1 VGGSRSTDLRR
12 EVVDVADERT
22 LPFKERAYQN
32 YREEIDDLRKIEALL
47 NEKNESEIEN
57 YREPL
62 SCDERR
68 EVTIL
73 LSWGGP
79 SDGYKVY
86 FDKDGEA
93 AEGFYFFA
101 DWFEYEEFKL
111 SDKELDS
118 VLAVYPVAADL
129 PIDWLEPKLPKLKK

>member
-1 VGGSRSTDLRR
+1 M
-12 EVVDVADERT
+12 ADDRT

-32 YREEIDDLRKIEALL
+32 YREEIDDLRKVEALL
-47 NEKNESEIEN
+47 QEKEVSEIEG

-62 SCDERR
+62 SIDERR

-79 SDGYKVY
+79 SGGYRLY
-86 FDKDGEA
+86 FDKENEA
-93 AEGFYFFA
+93 VEGYYFFA

-111 SDKELDS
+111 SGEELDS
-118 VLAVYPVAADL
+118 VLAVYPISPML
-129 PIDWLEPKLPKLKK
+129 

>member
-1 VGGSRSTDLRR
+1 MV
-12 EVVDVADERT
+12 DERT

-47 NEKNESEIEN
+47 HKKERSETED

-62 SCDERR
+62 SYDEHR

-79 SDGYKVY
+79 SDGYKVS
-86 FDKDGEA
+86 FDKEGEA
-93 AEGFYFFA
+93 IEGSYFFA

-111 SDKELDS
+111 TREELDS
-118 VLAVYPVAADL
+118 VLDVYSEAADW
-129 PIDWLEPKLPKLKK
+129 PIDWQEPKLPKLKK

>member
-1 VGGSRSTDLRR
+1 
-12 EVVDVADERT
+12 VADERT
-22 LPFKERAYQN
+22 LPFKERAYRN
-32 YREEIDDLRKIEALL
+32 YQDKMADLKQVEALL
-47 NEKNESEIEN
+47 QEKERDEVEE

-62 SCDERR
+62 SLDERK
-68 EVTIL
+68 EVTVL

-79 SDGYKVY
+79 SDGYKIY

-111 SDKELDS
+111 SDKELDN
-118 VLAVYPVAADL
+118 VLAVYPVAAQDW
-129 PIDWLEPKLPKLKK
+129 PIEWQEPKLPKLKK

>member
-1 VGGSRSTDLRR
+1 M
-12 EVVDVADERT
+12 ADERM
-22 LPFKERAYQN
+22 LPFKERAYQH
-32 YREEIDDLRKIEALL
+32 YREEIDDLRKVEALL
-47 NEKNESEIEN
+47 HEKERSEIEG
-57 YREPL
+57 YRDPL

-93 AEGFYFFA
+93 IEGYYFFA

-111 SDKELDS
+111 TREELNC
-118 VLAVYPVAADL
+118 VLSVYPVTAEW
-129 PIDWLEPKLPKLKK
+129 PIDWQEPRLPKLKK

>member
-1 VGGSRSTDLRR
+1 M
-12 EVVDVADERT
+12 ADDRT
-22 LPFKERAYQN
+22 LPFTERAYQN
-32 YREEIDDLRKIEALL
+32 YREEMDDLRKIEALL
-47 NEKNESEIEN
+47 QEKETSEIED

-79 SDGYKVY
+79 SDGYRLY

-93 AEGFYFFA
+93 VEGYYFFA

-111 SDKELDS
+111 SDEELDS
-118 VLAVYPVAADL
+118 VLAIYPLSVML
-129 PIDWLEPKLPKLKK
+129 

>member
-1 VGGSRSTDLRR
+1 VG
-12 EVVDVADERT
+12 DVADDRNQ
-22 LPFKERAYQN
+22 PFIERAYQH
-32 YREEIDDLRKIEALL
+32 YHEEMASLKKVEALL
-47 NEKNESEIEN
+47 QKNDESEIED

-68 EVTIL
+68 EITVL

-86 FDKDGEA
+86 FDKDREA
-93 AEGFYFFA
+93 VKGYYFFA

-111 SDKELDS
+111 SDEELDR
-118 VLAVYPVAADL
+118 VLRVYPISDML
-129 PIDWLEPKLPKLKK
+129 